1 MTKARR
7 QDQACDAQ
15 GEGEKVTVHGWPLP
29 LWNDRRIWPA
39 IGKDGV
45 NQAGGDRFSALQQI
59 AACAKYLGDASWRK
73 IIAW

>member
-1 MTKARR
+1 VTKASR

-45 NQAGGDRFSALQQI
+45 NQFALNNPHPI
-59 AACAKYLGDASWRK
+59 DFAL
-73 IIAW
+73 